1 MQINSQR
8 PKTFLRAGN
17 IYFISSCCMI
27 VPMCV
32 TSTYD
37 DDAND
42 DDGGGDDGG
51 GDDDG
56 DSMIALLC
64 VTSHP
69 CVSQVTKE
77 VSRYCFQSF
86 SLGTCLLPVPNIFKH
101 FML

>member
-27 VPMCV
+27 VLMCV

-86 SLGTCLLPVPNIFKH
+86 SLGICLPVPYIFKH

>member
-27 VPMCV
+27 VLLCV

-37 DDAND
+37 DD
-42 DDGGGDDGG
+42 DGGGDGGG

-86 SLGTCLLPVPNIFKH
+86 SLGICLLPVPNIFKH

>member
-17 IYFISSCCMI
+17 IYYISSCCMI
-27 VPMCV
+27 VLMCV

-37 DDAND
+37 DDDDD

-86 SLGTCLLPVPNIFKH
+86 SLGICLPVPNIFKY

>member
-1 MQINSQR
+1 
-8 PKTFLRAGN
+8 
-17 IYFISSCCMI
+17 
-27 VPMCV
+27 MCV

-42 DDGGGDDGG
+42 GGDDGG

-86 SLGTCLLPVPNIFKH
+86 SLGICLLPVPNIFKH

>member
-17 IYFISSCCMI
+17 IYYISSCCMI
-27 VPMCV
+27 VLMCV

-37 DDAND
+37 D

-56 DSMIALLC
+56 ESMIALLC

-86 SLGTCLLPVPNIFKH
+86 SLGICLPVPNIFKH
-101 FML
+101 IML

>member
-1 MQINSQR
+1 
-8 PKTFLRAGN
+8 
-17 IYFISSCCMI
+17 MI
-27 VPMCV
+27 VLMCV

-42 DDGGGDDGG
+42 GGDDGG

-86 SLGTCLLPVPNIFKH
+86 SLGICLLPVPNIFKH

>member
-27 VPMCV
+27 VLMCV

-37 DDAND
+37 D

-56 DSMIALLC
+56 DSMVALLC

-86 SLGTCLLPVPNIFKH
+86 SLGICLLPVPNIFKY

>member
-1 MQINSQR
+1 
-8 PKTFLRAGN
+8 
-17 IYFISSCCMI
+17 
-27 VPMCV
+27 MCV

-37 DDAND
+37 DDDD
-42 DDGGGDDGG
+42 DDGGDDDGG
-51 GDDDG
+51 DDNG

-86 SLGTCLLPVPNIFKH
+86 SLGICLSHIYSNTLCCS
-101 FML
+101 L

>member
-27 VPMCV
+27 VLMCV

-37 DDAND
+37 DDDDD

-77 VSRYCFQSF
+77 VLRYCFQSF
-86 SLGTCLLPVPNIFKH
+86 SLGICLPVPNIFKY

>member
-27 VPMCV
+27 VLMCV

-37 DDAND
+37 DDDDD

-86 SLGTCLLPVPNIFKH
+86 SLGICLPVPNIFKY

>member
-27 VPMCV
+27 VLLCV

-86 SLGTCLLPVPNIFKH
+86 SLGICLLTVPYIFKH

>member
-17 IYFISSCCMI
+17 IYYISSCCMI
-27 VPMCV
+27 VLMCV

-37 DDAND
+37 D

-56 DSMIALLC
+56 ESMIALLC

-86 SLGTCLLPVPNIFKH
+86 SLGICLLPVPYIFKH

>member
-17 IYFISSCCMI
+17 IYYISSCCMI
-27 VPMCV
+27 VLMCV

-37 DDAND
+37 D

-56 DSMIALLC
+56 ESMIALLC

-86 SLGTCLLPVPNIFKH
+86 SLGICLPVPNIFKH

>member
-1 MQINSQR
+1 
-8 PKTFLRAGN
+8 
-17 IYFISSCCMI
+17 MI
-27 VPMCV
+27 VLMCV

-37 DDAND
+37 DD
-42 DDGGGDDGG
+42 DGGGDSGG
-51 GDDDG
+51 GDDG

-86 SLGTCLLPVPNIFKH
+86 SLGICLLPVPNIFKH

>member
-1 MQINSQR
+1 
-8 PKTFLRAGN
+8 
-17 IYFISSCCMI
+17 MI
-27 VPMCV
+27 VLMCV
-32 TSTYD
+32 TRTYD

-42 DDGGGDDGG
+42 DDANDDDGG

-64 VTSHP
+64 VSSHP

-86 SLGTCLLPVPNIFKH
+86 SLGICLPVPNIFKH
-101 FML
+101 FIL